1 MTVSSQ
7 LKAAVKATDATFY
20 RIAKDA
26 DVDWGTLKR
35 FVNGKRPNIRIDT
48 VDKLCES
55 LGLDLQPKEKPRGKK
70 RSG

>member
-1 MTVSSQ
+1 MTVSNQ
-7 LKAAVKATDATFY
+7 LRAAIKLADQTLY

-26 DVDWGTLKR
+26 DVDWGMLR
-35 FVNGKRPNIRIDT
+35 YFLDGKRPNIRIDT

-55 LGLDLQPKEKPRGKK
+55 LGLELQPKEKPRGKK